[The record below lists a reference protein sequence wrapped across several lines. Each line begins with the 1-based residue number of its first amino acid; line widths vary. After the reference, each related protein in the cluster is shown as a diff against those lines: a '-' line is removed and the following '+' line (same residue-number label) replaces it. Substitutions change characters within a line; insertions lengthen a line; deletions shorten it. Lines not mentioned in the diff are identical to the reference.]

1 VRHRLYRRIFLSL
14 LGFVLAALVLA
25 GLAGH
30 LLLAEVV
37 RTHLRSHLLSVGTD
51 VARHLPPAGQP
62 DAELQ
67 AGLERGVARWPVAAA
82 LFSRAGRRL
91 AFTLSDLPP
100 PPPGT
105 DSPRWLASRAGPVLA
120 VPLSDGRVLVLQ
132 PRRLPRP
139 AGFVFAVLGMAALL
153 AAASYPVARLMTRRL
168 ESLEE
173 GVRRFGEGDLSARVD
188 GSGDDELA
196 SLAASFNRAADR
208 LQNLVEA
215 QRRVLAS
222 ASHELRSPLA
232 RLRLALEL
240 AGEDDPASV
249 GDRLKAAAA
258 EVQELDTLV
267 EELLLAGRLELQP
280 PAIPDE
286 EMDLGALV
294 AEEAA
299 RTAAAVEIRPTKLR
313 ADARLLRV
321 LVRNLLENARRHGLD
336 TPVEAGVEP
345 LTPGPSGARLWV
357 ADGGPGVPEEERERI
372 FEPFYRP
379 AGSAGNRREGAGLGL
394 HLVRR
399 IAERYGGT
407 AVCLPREKGG
417 TRFEVTL
424 RPPQS
429 TTRQGTPNS

>member
-1 VRHRLYRRIFLSL
+1 MRHRLYRRIFLSL

-37 RTHLRSHLLSVGTD
+37 RTHLRSHLLSVAAD
-51 VARHLPPAGQP
+51 IARHLPPAGRP
-62 DAELQ
+62 DAEQQ
-67 AGLERGVARWPVAAA
+67 AALERGVARWPVAAA
-82 LFSRAGRRL
+82 LFGADGRRL
-91 AFTLSDLPP
+91 AFTLSDLAP

-105 DSPRWLASRAGPVLA
+105 GTPRWLTSRAGPVLT
-120 VPLSDGRVLVLQ
+120 VPLPDGRVLVLQ

-139 AGFVFAVLGMAALL
+139 AGFVLAVLGLAALL
-153 AAASYPVARLMTRRL
+153 ATASYPVARLLTRRL

-173 GVRRFGEGDLSARVD
+173 GVRRFGQGDLSSRVD

-196 SLAASFNRAADR
+196 SLAASFNQAAER
-208 LQNLVEA
+208 VQSLVEA

-232 RLRLALEL
+232 RLRMAVEL
-240 AGEDDPASV
+240 AGDDPASV
-249 GDRLKAAAA
+249 RQRLEGAAA
-258 EVQELDTLV
+258 EIKELDMLV

-280 PAIPDE
+280 PSIPDE
-286 EMDLGALV
+286 EVDLGALL

-299 RTAAAVEIRPTKLR
+299 RTGAATKIRPAPLR
-313 ADARLLRV
+313 ADVRLLRV
-321 LVRNLLENARRHGLD
+321 LVRNLLENARRHGLGA
-336 TPVEAGVEP
+336 PVEAGVEP
-345 LTPGPSGARLWV
+345 LGAGPGGARLWV
-357 ADGGPGVPEEERERI
+357 EDGGPGVPETERERI

-379 AGSAGNRREGAGLGL
+379 AGTAGEAREGSGLGL

-399 IAERYGGT
+399 IAQRYGGT
-407 AVCLPREKGG
+407 AVCLPKQGSG

-424 RPPQS
+424 AARPPYLMK
-429 TTRQGTPNS
+429 

>member
-1 VRHRLYRRIFLSL
+1 MRHRLYRRIFLSL

-37 RTHLRSHLLSVGTD
+37 RTHLRSHLLSVGAD
-51 VARHLPPAGQP
+51 IARRLPPAGRP

-67 AGLERGVARWPVAAA
+67 AALERGVARWPVAAA
-82 LFSRAGRRL
+82 LFSTDGRRL
-91 AFTLSDLPP
+91 AFTLSDLPS

-105 DSPRWLASRAGPVLA
+105 DSPRWLTSRAGPVLA
-120 VPLSDGRVLVLQ
+120 LPLPDGRALVLQ

-139 AGFVFAVLGMAALL
+139 AGFLLAVLGLAALL

-173 GVRRFGEGDLSARVD
+173 GVRRFGEGDLSTRVA
-188 GSGDDELA
+188 SRGDDELA
-196 SLAASFNRAADR
+196 SLASSFNQAADR
-208 LQNLVEA
+208 LQGLVEA

-232 RLRLALEL
+232 RLRMAVEL
-240 AGEDDPASV
+240 AGDDPASV
-249 GDRLKAAAA
+249 RQRLEAAAA
-258 EVQELDTLV
+258 EIKELDSLV
-267 EELLLAGRLELQP
+267 EELLLAGRLELLP
-280 PAIPDE
+280 PPVPDE
-286 EMDLGALV
+286 ETDLGTIL

-299 RTAAAVEIRPTKLR
+299 RTEAATQIRPTPLR

-321 LVRNLLENARRHGLD
+321 LVRNLLENARRHGLG

-345 LTPGPSGARLWV
+345 LAAGKAGARLWV
-357 ADGGPGVPEEERERI
+357 EDGGPGVPEAERERI
-372 FEPFYRP
+372 FEPFYRR
-379 AGSAGNRREGAGLGL
+379 AGTAGDQGEGSGLGL

-399 IAERYGGT
+399 IAQRYGGT
-407 AVCLPREKGG
+407 AVCLPLEGGG

-424 RPPQS
+424 RPP
-429 TTRQGTPNS
+429 RPPYLMK